1 MNYDDMMGLDGMTEI
16 FSPEVV
22 KDHLIGMSAGAG
34 AIMLVGYTIPKIP
47 VPASWTPE
55 NQVRLRAGISVAAG
69 LVAGRAMYDYN
80 RDAAMAIVGGVSGLG
95 LARLVSSF
103 FGTTPLN
110 GYGMLPEEMELSAMS
125 DEALLAA
132 YDDDGAMNAL
142 EELAAYGDDGAMN
155 ALAELEA
162 TNVQSHGGAFS
173 GPTVTN
179 QPLFGLNAPVV
190 QMETLGAYSP
200 YMA

>member
-132 YDDDGAMNAL
+132 Y
-142 EELAAYGDDGAMN
+142 GDDGAMN

-179 QPLFGLNAPVV
+179 QPLFGLDAPVV